1 MSTPEHILL
10 TFVSGDNCP
19 YLDVV
24 DDQVVGVEA
33 LVLGIGLC
41 VLEEVEEELGRLL
54 GPTSLRGAVNLGLR
68 N

>member
-1 MSTPEHILL
+1 M
-10 TFVSGDNCP
+10 
-19 YLDVV
+19 V